1 MGLIETT
8 KERGDKNNED
18 CGKTERAM
26 QAMADCRWGPGTE
39 TGRKCGAV
47 QDSLTRR

>member
-26 QAMADCRWGPGTE
+26 QTMADGSGIGLGDGDRKEQWGGS
-39 TGRKCGAV
+39 GF
-47 QDSLTRR
+47 S

>member
-8 KERGDKNNED
+8 KERGDKNND

-26 QAMADCRWGPGTE
+26 QTMADCRWVRDWKTE
-39 TGRKCGAV
+39 TGR
-47 QDSLTRR
+47 

>member
-18 CGKTERAM
+18 CGKTESD
-26 QAMADCRWGPGTE
+26 ADNGRLQMGPGL
-39 TGRKCGAV
+39 GDRNRKEVWGG
-47 QDSLTRR
+47 SRFT